1 MMSVGSGVGDGFKMV
16 LSVPDVDSD
25 SARSQQRREVEAL
38 MLGLSADAKLV
49 TAFGRQ
55 LTYTLPLESSDVS
68 RIFNTMEE
76 QKRQRTVME
85 WGLSQA
91 SLEEVFMKVRTT
103 PPATDSGGGGG
114 GGGAGA
120 AAAAAAAAAAVVTIA

>member
-1 MMSVGSGVGDGFKMV
+1 MMSVGSGAGDGFKMV

-49 TAFGRQ
+49 TDFGRQ

-76 QKRQRTVME
+76 QKRQRLVME

-103 PPATDSGGGGG
+103 PPATDSGGGG
-114 GGGAGA
+114 
-120 AAAAAAAAAAVVTIA
+120 AAAAAAAVVTIA